1 MAKKVKIKFKTLLK
15 EQSLPSRGTAS
26 GIGRLLGSQQLSAE
40 LAAWVA
46 EEGSAGI
53 SDPLLKRVAKK
64 ASSLARNPAVRG
76 NFVLSQGL
84 SKLAAGGLTVAGL
97 YYLLTDLAE
106 IQNDP
111 SIQGAQWNDLV
122 SELGDVVGVS
132 LAKSGPGLPPSYW
145 GVERCEDLS
154 GYGTRMTCEKSQ
166 RKKGITKNPA
176 DLQRARTLA
185 RRADAGETGAGTF
198 SSFIDDITPSSEF
211 IGRSVTDAK
220 KAVARLF
227 EEQIKSL
234 VEEQLCNKK
243 GK

>member
-1 MAKKVKIKFKTLLK
+1 MAKKVKIKLKALLK
-15 EQSLPSRGTAS
+15 EQSLPGRGAAS
-26 GIGRLLGSQQLSAE
+26 DIARLLGSQQLSAE
-40 LAAWVA
+40 LAAWAA
-46 EEGSAGI
+46 EEGSSAI
-53 SDPLLKRVAKK
+53 SEPLLRRLSKK

-97 YYLLTDLAE
+97 YYLLTDLVE

-122 SELGDVVGVS
+122 AELGEVVGVS

-145 GVERCEDLS
+145 GVEKCEDLS
-154 GYGTRMTCEKSQ
+154 GYGTRMTCEKYQ
-166 RKKGITKNPA
+166 RAKNITKNPT

-211 IGRSVTDAK
+211 VGRS
-220 KAVARLF
+220 LF

-234 VEEQLCNKK
+234 IRDALCNKK